1 MWTQSTRPAAAL
13 QAATS
18 PDCRHSREP
27 FDCSFHLVTSRR
39 DLSDGAK
46 LLHAKLVSMHRL
58 GAAWTQ
64 TTIGAAF
71 GWSRQ
76 KVWRCTGELV
86 AAGLV
91 VVTRHGQGRPNSYVL
106 LTIDAAALDGT
117 QPRSRAGHQDGR
129 PPAPPGRVSFNRLK
143 EGPKNRT
150 TGSGYG
156 DFSHGSRAAWVSRYG
171 PLTMG

>member
-1 MWTQSTRPAAAL
+1 MSLTGVPTARQ
-13 QAATS
+13 
-18 PDCRHSREP
+18 DCRHSREP
-27 FDCSFHLVTSRR
+27 FDCSFHVVTSRR

-91 VVTRHGQGRPNSYVL
+91 VVTRHGQGRPNSYTL
-106 LTIDAAALDGT
+106 LGIDAADLDCV
-117 QPRSRAGHQDGR
+117 PSRSRAGHQDGR
-129 PPAPPGRVSFNRLK
+129 QPAAPGRVSFNRLK
-143 EGPKNRT
+143 EEAKNRT

-156 DFSHGSRAAWVSRYG
+156 DFPYGSRAAWVRRYG
-171 PLTMG
+171 PLTPG

>member
-1 MWTQSTRPAAAL
+1 MSLTGVPTARQ
-13 QAATS
+13 
-18 PDCRHSREP
+18 DCRHSREP
-27 FDCSFHLVTSRR
+27 FDCSFHVVTSRR

-58 GAAWTQ
+58 SAAWTQ
-64 TTIGAAF
+64 TTLGAAF

-91 VVTRHGQGRPNSYVL
+91 VVIRRGQGRPNSYVL
-106 LTIDAAALDGT
+106 LGIDAADLDGT

-129 PPAPPGRVSFNRLK
+129 PPGAPSGHTFKVK
-143 EGPKNRT
+143 EQQPKNRN
-150 TGSGYG
+150 TGSRYG
-156 DFSHGSRAAWVSRYG
+156 DFPFGSRAAWVSRYG
-171 PLTMG
+171 PIAPG